1 VISDPAVSKM
11 VKLRPDEL
19 EAAYVEAWDEWQS
32 SGEADVWDVT
42 TGDGLGGITA
52 TDFSPPR
59 RNMEDGGAP
68 SPPSPISRG

>member
-1 VISDPAVSKM
+1 VSKTA
-11 VKLRPDEL
+11 KIQPEKL

-32 SGEADVWDVT
+32 SGGADVWDVT
-42 TGDGLGGITA
+42 TGDDLGGITA
-52 TDFSPPR
+52 TDFSPRR